1 MINQVAERTIAR
13 ILGIGSA
20 FVAVFVLAGSVFLL
34 PSVTDPVNVTKLF
47 ALGGVAVSAF
57 AVLLAF
63 GVKEL
68 WHSSKGIVVLAGFFL
83 LASINAI
90 FNSSAPLTQ
99 NIYGVYGRNT
109 AFLTYLLL
117 IFVILSAV
125 VLRTTKSF
133 KTLIYGLFAAGL
145 INVIY
150 CGWALLFGDVIPW
163 NNPYGNILG
172 TFGNPNFIGAFLGLF
187 AASMVAYSFKSGLH
201 IGFKLLSV
209 VVFEISAIEIY
220 RSNAIQGRVV
230 VAAGLAIVGF
240 YLVRSNPYF
249 RVAHTGYIFLFV
261 ALNAFGFAV
270 YEVINPNSTLP
281 QFRPAV
287 LLAIFGFY
295 LLRAKFQFKV
305 PFAQVGYT
313 ILVTIAGVVALL
325 GALQVGPLSKFI
337 YKTSVSLRGE
347 YWQAG
352 WNMGSDHPL
361 TGVGF
366 DTYGDWYR
374 RARDTQAL
382 VLPGPNTTTNAA
394 HNVPFDV
401 FAFGGWPLFIA
412 YLGIL
417 ALSVIAIIRVT
428 ARTRAYDPVF
438 VTLTTAWVCYQLQ
451 SIISINQIGLAIWG
465 WLFGGALI
473 AYEIATRPAKASD
486 ESEKL
491 AAPTGRRVAVKK
503 QSEAIFSS
511 TMIAGVGAVAGL
523 LIAVPPYS
531 ADAKWRTAIT
541 SQDAR
546 KVEEALIPTYLNPEN
561 SYKYANAAQLF
572 EGSKLFDLAY
582 KYAKI
587 GVEFNP
593 DNFDAWKV
601 LHFVSSSTPE
611 DKALALENMKRLD
624 PNNPNV
630 LG

>member
-20 FVAVFVLAGSVFLL
+20 FVAIIVVTTT
-34 PSVTDPVNVTKLF
+34 VTDPVNVTKLF
-47 ALGGVAVSAF
+47 ALGGVAVGAF
-57 AVLLAF
+57 AVVLGF

-68 WHSSKGIVVLAGFFL
+68 WRSSKALVVLVGLFL
-83 LASINAI
+83 LASVNAI
-90 FNSSAPLTQ
+90 INSSAPITQ
-99 NIYGVYGRNT
+99 NIYGAYGRNT

-125 VLRTTKSF
+125 VLRVTKSF
-133 KTLIYGLFAAGL
+133 TTLIYGLFVAGVV
-145 INVIY
+145 NVIY
-150 CGWALLFGDVIPW
+150 CGWVIIFGDFVPW

-187 AASMVAYSFKSGLH
+187 AASLVAYSFKSGLH
-201 IGFKLLSV
+201 IAIRILSV
-209 VVFEISAIEIY
+209 IIFGISVIEIID
-220 RSNAIQGRVV
+220 SSAIQGRVV

-240 YLVRSNPYF
+240 YLVRSKF
-249 RVAHTGYIFLFV
+249 TGALF
-261 ALNAFGFAV
+261 
-270 YEVINPNSTLP
+270 
-281 QFRPAV
+281 
-287 LLAIFGFY
+287 
-295 LLRAKFQFKV
+295 
-305 PFAQVGYT
+305 QVGYVVV
-313 ILVTIAGVVALL
+313 ILIGGIFALL
-325 GALQVGPLSKFI
+325 GALQIGPLTKYI

-352 WNMGSDHPL
+352 WNMGSDHPF

-382 VLPGPNTTTNAA
+382 ILPGPETVTNAA

-401 FAFGGWPLFIA
+401 FAFGGWPLFIS

-417 ALSVIAIIRVT
+417 ALSVIAIIKVT
-428 ARTRAYDPVF
+428 VRTRAYDPIF

-473 AYEIATRPAKASD
+473 AYEVATRPAEDSD
-486 ESEKL
+486 ESTNSK
-491 AAPTGRRVAVKK
+491 APKGRRVVIKK
-503 QSEAIFSS
+503 QSETIFSS
-511 TMIAGVGAVAGL
+511 TLIAGIGVVIGL
-523 LIAVPPYS
+523 LLASPPYS
-531 ADAKWRTAIT
+531 ADAKWRSATT
-541 SQDAR
+541 SQDAGL
-546 KVEEALIPTYLNPEN
+546 VEEALIPGYLNPQN
-561 SYKYANAAQLF
+561 SYKYANAAQIF
-572 EGSKLFDLAY
+572 EGSKLYDVAY

-593 DNFDAWKV
+593 ESFDAWRV
-601 LHFVSSSTPE
+601 LYSVSKSSPE

>member
-1 MINQVAERTIAR
+1 MINQLAERTIAR

-20 FVAVFVLAGSVFLL
+20 FVAVVVVTGT
-34 PSVTDPVNVTKLF
+34 VTDPVNVTKLF
-47 ALGGVAVSAF
+47 ALGGVAVGSF

-63 GVKEL
+63 GAKEL
-68 WHSSKGIVVLAGFFL
+68 WHSSKALVLLVGFFL
-83 LASINAI
+83 LASVNAI
-90 FNSSAPLTQ
+90 INSSGPLTQ
-99 NIYGVYGRNT
+99 NLYGAYGRNT
-109 AFLTYLLL
+109 AFITYLLL
-117 IFVILSAV
+117 IFLILSAV
-125 VLRTTKSF
+125 ALRTNKSF
-133 KTLIYGLFAAGL
+133 TTLIYGLLVAGL
-145 INVIY
+145 VNVLY
-150 CGWALLFGDVIPW
+150 CGWVILFGDFIPW
-163 NNPYGNILG
+163 TNPYGNLLG

-187 AASMVAYSFKSGLH
+187 AASLVAYSFKSGLH
-201 IGFKLLSV
+201 IGLRLLSV
-209 VVFEISAIEIY
+209 AIFIISVIEIVD
-220 RSNAIQGRVV
+220 SKAIQGQVL

-240 YLVRSNPYF
+240 YLVRSTLKH
-249 RVAHTGYIFLFV
+249 ALF
-261 ALNAFGFAV
+261 
-270 YEVINPNSTLP
+270 
-281 QFRPAV
+281 
-287 LLAIFGFY
+287 
-295 LLRAKFQFKV
+295 
-305 PFAQVGYT
+305 QVGYVV
-313 ILVTIAGVVALL
+313 IVAIGGVFALL
-325 GALQVGPLSKFI
+325 GALQIGPLKFI

-401 FAFGGWPLFIA
+401 FAFGGWPLFVA

-417 ALSVIAIIRVT
+417 ALSVIAIIKVT
-428 ARTRAYDPVF
+428 ARNRTYDPIF
-438 VTLTTAWVCYQLQ
+438 VTLATAWVCYQLQ

-473 AYEIATRPAKASD
+473 AYEIATRPTAVEVS
-486 ESEKL
+486 S
-491 AAPTGRRVAVKK
+491 PSQQTGPRVTKKK
-503 QSEAIFSS
+503 QQSETIFSS
-511 TMIAGVGAVAGL
+511 TLIAGVGAVVGL
-523 LIAVPPYS
+523 LVAVPPYS